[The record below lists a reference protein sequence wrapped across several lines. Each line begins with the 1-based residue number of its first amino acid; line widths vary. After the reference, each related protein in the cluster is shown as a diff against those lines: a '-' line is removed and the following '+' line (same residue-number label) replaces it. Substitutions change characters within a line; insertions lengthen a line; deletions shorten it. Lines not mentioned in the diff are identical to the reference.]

1 MIHQKIQKKKTNE
14 ENLQKTKLKENNI
27 NSFLFDLGKIL
38 NDYQN
43 ILSSNDIKEQMT
55 KLNTSQL
62 RKSLSISSDNYFKL
76 NSIND
81 PIEFLIFILDLINKE
96 NFQEIHLYFYLKL
109 IEEKRCNNFCPYKN
123 KKLYDKDNF
132 IYQIYVEDIFNFI
145 KNYSLDFDVY
155 KEKLFMLSYSS
166 LKNEVIKCEKCN
178 SPMNKTLICN
188 NNQGAPKFLLIN
200 CVWNNYKPQLQDVVK
215 FLFLISLIEEIDN
228 LFICPNK
235 VENDKYYLMG
245 IIFYS
250 FSLCHYIN
258 MIFNIQKNLF
268 TLYNDEA
275 IIEFRNIND
284 LYKYITIEQFK
295 KNNQAY
301 FYPVL
306 LVYGKENIYDEN
318 LLPIIKHINKY
329 NYEMLIQECNDE
341 IKKIN
346 KKREEQKQQNYKEL
360 VLAQIKHDNEEIEK
374 EREKE
379 INNLKNRSSYNFLNY
394 PKKFNVDEEL
404 KKLNLINE
412 QSKKNNFLK
421 SQKGKFN
428 SQDKKPNFIFNRG
441 NYNYHFNDENERRST
456 NILSGTNYNLDY
468 RHRPNNIYRQGG
480 FYPYYS

>member
-1 MIHQKIQKKKTNE
+1 
-14 ENLQKTKLKENNI
+14 
-27 NSFLFDLGKIL
+27 
-38 NDYQN
+38 
-43 ILSSNDIKEQMT
+43 
-55 KLNTSQL
+55 
-62 RKSLSISSDNYFKL
+62 
-76 NSIND
+76 
-81 PIEFLIFILDLINKE
+81 
-96 NFQEIHLYFYLKL
+96 
-109 IEEKRCNNFCPYKN
+109 
-123 KKLYDKDNF
+123 
-132 IYQIYVEDIFNFI
+132 
-145 KNYSLDFDVY
+145 
-155 KEKLFMLSYSS
+155 
-166 LKNEVIKCEKCN
+166 
-178 SPMNKTLICN
+178 
-188 NNQGAPKFLLIN
+188 
-200 CVWNNYKPQLQDVVK
+200 
-215 FLFLISLIEEIDN
+215 
-228 LFICPNK
+228 
-235 VENDKYYLMG
+235 
-245 IIFYS
+245 
-250 FSLCHYIN
+250 

-275 IIEFRNIND
+275 IIEFKNIND

-318 LLPIIKHINKY
+318 LLPIIKKINKY

-346 KKREEQKQQNYKEL
+346 KKREEPLTEEQKHQNYKEL